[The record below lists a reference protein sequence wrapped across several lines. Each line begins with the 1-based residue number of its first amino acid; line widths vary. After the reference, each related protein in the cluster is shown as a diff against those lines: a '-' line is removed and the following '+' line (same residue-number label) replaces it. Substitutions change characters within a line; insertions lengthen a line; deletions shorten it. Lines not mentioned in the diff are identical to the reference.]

1 MHIISDTPFNDF
13 SFIQL
18 VCFGIVLFVV
28 QWRDSLPCKYVALV
42 YKNII
47 KSRQSISK
55 QFNIKLLPRQKKM
68 QFCHTM
74 QVYTQKELTQ
84 ISLDVFRAMGANN
97 DHAQQATDVLISADM
112 RGIDSHGVSR
122 LVGYVAL
129 WEAGRINM
137 NPDIKLVREH
147 KSTFTIDGDRGLGLV
162 VAPEAM
168 RIAIARAEHYGS
180 GWGAIRNSNHFG
192 IAGYHAMMA
201 LPHDMIG
208 MAMTN
213 ATPFIPP
220 THSKEAMLGT
230 NPVAYA
236 FPTSEENPLVI
247 DLATASVARGKIEI
261 ARREN
266 KEIPKG
272 WMVDKHGNVSQNVDE
287 LKDGGMLTP
296 LGSLE
301 ELSSHKGYALGGLV
315 DVLTGVL
322 SGANYGKWVPPFVP
336 YLPLLPDLPGKGL
349 GHFVGAMEIE
359 GFRPASE
366 FKASMDHWIQ
376 SFKSA
381 KRIDANQE
389 VFVPG
394 EKEYITEVHRT
405 ANGIPLNDKVVAD
418 LEGLQKKFAI

>member
-1 MHIISDTPFNDF
+1 MQNQPNSALKKTHF
-13 SFIQL
+13 
-18 VCFGIVLFVV
+18 
-28 QWRDSLPCKYVALV
+28 CKG
-42 YKNII
+42 
-47 KSRQSISK
+47 
-55 QFNIKLLPRQKKM
+55 
-68 QFCHTM
+68 M
-74 QVYTQKELTQ
+74 QVFTREEL
-84 ISLDVFRAMGANN
+84 SELSKNVFMAMGATKL
-97 DHAQQATDVLISADM
+97 DALQASDVLTSADV

-137 NPDIKLVREH
+137 TPEVKIIREH
-147 KSTFTIDGDRGLGLV
+147 KSTFSIDGDSGLGLV
-162 VAPEAM
+162 VAPKAM
-168 RIAIARAEHYGS
+168 VIAIERAKQYGS
-180 GWGAIRNSNHFG
+180 GWGAIQNSNHFG

-230 NPVAYA
+230 NPIAYA
-236 FPTSEENPLVI
+236 FPAGAEKPMVI

-261 ARREN
+261 ARREG
-266 KEIPKG
+266 KVIPKG
-272 WMVDKHGNVSQNVDE
+272 WMVDKHGNTSQNVDE

-315 DVLTGVL
+315 DVMTGVL
-322 SGANYGKWVPPFVP
+322 SGANYGKWVPPFVSF
-336 YLPLLPDLPGKGL
+336 LPMLPNLPGKGL

-359 GFRPASE
+359 GFRDTAE
-366 FKASMDHWIQ
+366 FKTNMDHWIQ

-381 KRIDANQE
+381 ERVNTEQE
-389 VFVPG
+389 VYVP
-394 EKEYITEVHRT
+394 
-405 ANGIPLNDKVVAD
+405 
-418 LEGLQKKFAI
+418 